1 MTSLSRDCNAPGHSE
16 NDWKLMQACA
26 QVSLA
31 EQGPLSGR
39 IADCQIALFRR
50 SFSKRVS
57 CGRAMFASH
66 TRLSW
71 LFQIQF
77 DSSGRHAACLQV
89 ESKFGFYVAS
99 HLLLISDCGLLDCC
113 SLLQHIV

>member
-1 MTSLSRDCNAPGHSE
+1 MTTLSRDCNAPGHSE
-16 NDWKLMQACA
+16 NDWKLMQALCI
-26 QVSLA
+26 S
-31 EQGPLSGR
+31 ERPLSGR

-50 SFSKRVS
+50 SFSKRIS

-77 DSSGRHAACLQV
+77 DSSGRYAAGLQV

-99 HLLLISDCGLLDCC
+99 HLLLNSDG
-113 SLLQHIV
+113 VAR

>member
-1 MTSLSRDCNAPGHSE
+1 
-16 NDWKLMQACA
+16 
-26 QVSLA
+26 
-31 EQGPLSGR
+31 
-39 IADCQIALFRR
+39 
-50 SFSKRVS
+50 
-57 CGRAMFASH
+57 MFASH

-99 HLLLISDCGLLDCC
+99 HLLLNSDGVAHLLSRLCC
-113 SLLQHIV
+113 EIVQRRHMLFCLAALSTFPASEPLNL